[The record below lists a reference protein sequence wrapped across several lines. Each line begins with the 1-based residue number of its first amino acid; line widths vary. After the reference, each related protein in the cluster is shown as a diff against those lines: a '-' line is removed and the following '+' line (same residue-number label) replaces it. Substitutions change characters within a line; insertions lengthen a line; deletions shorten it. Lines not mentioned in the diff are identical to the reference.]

1 VKIVFHNKF
10 YESDYADNNASAEG
24 RMEAAMSL
32 VRREPGFEIVQPLTA
47 DEEIISQAHSREYID
62 SVKSD
67 SALYY
72 MARLSAG
79 GAVEAS
85 NIAAAGEPAFACI
98 RPPGHHAWK
107 NHSWG
112 YCVFS
117 NIGIALLQLKQRHK
131 IRSAFVLDFDAHTG
145 DGTKDVL
152 SHWKECFILNPYA
165 EGREGYLK
173 LIGDYIKDIADVDI
187 VAVSA
192 GFDTY
197 EKDVGRM
204 LATDDFYQIGLLMK
218 KFSEKSA
225 KGRRFAVLE
234 GGYYLPDL
242 GKNVM
247 AFCRGF
253 Q

>member
-1 VKIVFHNKF
+1 MKIVFHNKF
-10 YESDYADNNASAEG
+10 YDSSYADNNASAPG

-32 VRREPGFEIVQPLTA
+32 IGADSRFEIVQPLAA
-47 DEEIISQAHSREYID
+47 DEEIISLAHTREYIE
-62 SVKSD
+62 SVRGNRD
-67 SALYY
+67 IYY
-72 MARLSAG
+72 MARLAAG

-85 NIAAAGEPAFACI
+85 NIAINGKPAFACV

-107 NHSWG
+107 DHSWG
-112 YCVFS
+112 YCIFC

-131 IRSAFVLDFDAHTG
+131 IESVFLLDFDAHTG

-152 SHWKECFILNPYA
+152 SQWKECFILNPYA
-165 EGREGYLK
+165 SDRKEYLSGIEQYMDK
-173 LIGDYIKDIADVDI
+173 LPPVDI

-192 GFDTY
+192 GFDSY
-197 EKDVGRM
+197 EKDAGRM
-204 LATDDFYQIGLLMK
+204 LATDDFYQIGLLLK
-218 KFSEKSA
+218 DFSQKSA

-234 GGYYLPDL
+234 GGYYLPHL
-242 GKNVM
+242 GENVM

>member
-1 VKIVFHNKF
+1 MKIVFHNKF
-10 YESDYADNNASAEG
+10 YESGYADNNASAEG
-24 RMEAAMSL
+24 RMEAAMSMISS
-32 VRREPGFEIVQPLTA
+32 ETHFDIVQPVAA
-47 DEEIISQAHSREYID
+47 DEEIISLAHSREYID
-62 SVKSD
+62 SVKHD
-67 SALYY
+67 SSLYY

-85 NIAAAGEPAFACI
+85 NIAITGEAAFACI

-107 NHSWG
+107 DHSWG

-117 NIGIALLQLKQRHK
+117 NMGIALLQLKQRHK
-131 IRSAFVLDFDAHTG
+131 IGSAFVLDFDAHTG

-152 SHWKECFILNPYA
+152 SQWKECFILNPYP

-173 LIGDYIKDIADVDI
+173 LIEDYIKDIADVDI
-187 VAVSA
+187 VAVCA
-192 GFDTY
+192 GFDSY
-197 EKDVGRM
+197 EKDAGRM
-204 LATDDFYQIGLLMK
+204 LTTDDFYQIGLLMK

-225 KGRRFAVLE
+225 KGRRFAILE

-242 GKNVM
+242 GENVL